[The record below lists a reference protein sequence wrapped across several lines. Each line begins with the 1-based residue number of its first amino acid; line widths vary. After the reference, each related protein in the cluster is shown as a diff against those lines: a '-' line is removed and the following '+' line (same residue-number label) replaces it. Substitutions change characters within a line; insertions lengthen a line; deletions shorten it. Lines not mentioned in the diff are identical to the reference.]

1 MTQIN
6 AIITKFNSI
15 PIPSYLLYESFTRNI
30 DLIFTWIQYRKNKLM
45 RDGSHESRNDIP
57 DELKYIDWK
66 NDEDGRG
73 MFPLVAWIKYR
84 KNECICNELLEPHA
98 DVPEACKYA
107 NRTMFVE
114 GFGMIPLP
122 GWIMYRKNEPIPEE
136 LKYPGWTTSK
146 TAMGKTLLMLWNQYR
161 DGELIR
167 DESLESQGDVRDES
181 LESLESQGVIPEEL
195 N

>member
-1 MTQIN
+1 
-6 AIITKFNSI
+6 
-15 PIPSYLLYESFTRNI
+15 
-30 DLIFTWIQYRKNKLM
+30 
-45 RDGSHESRNDIP
+45 
-57 DELKYIDWK
+57 
-66 NDEDGRG
+66 
-73 MFPLVAWIKYR
+73 MFPLIAWIKYR

-146 TAMGKTLLMLWNQYR
+146 TAMGQTLLMLWNQYR